1 MGATCS
7 THRPTRQR
15 WRREDA
21 VGRTGDRVPGRLN
34 CIRYLGHSIGYLD
47 CSSPNPAALIIA
59 IGVVLAGF
67 GHLGGLSAQ
76 TPDVGAPPP
85 ATRFA
90 AASNGPTVPLGR
102 PSLRVPSSEE
112 HPDLRLLV
120 AQTAPTAMPNGKL
133 RDDTVLVAF
142 AASAPENSEEEVA
155 NEHGLELVDR
165 TELPA
170 LGLRIARY
178 RVRGDRPVAALI
190 ASLRTDRRVQQA
202 QGNFEY
208 RPVSQSPAAFAAAKP
223 DNDPSVSARRRTDRT
238 TAAVN
243 KVAQKPG
250 EQTNIGEVVSTGAA
264 GKLHKGDRPLAAAG
278 HTALRWPTA
287 DEPFV
292 NVGVANR

>member
-1 MGATCS
+1 MVPTCS
-7 THRPTRQR
+7 THGPTRQR
-15 WRREDA
+15 WPREDA

-34 CIRYLGHSIGYLD
+34 YIGYLSYGIGYLD
-47 CSSPNPAALIIA
+47 CSTPNPAALIIA

-67 GHLGGLSAQ
+67 GYLGGLSAQ
-76 TPDVGAPPP
+76 TLDVGAPAP
-85 ATRFA
+85 ATRIA
-90 AASNGPTVPLGR
+90 AASNGPTEPLSR
-102 PSLRVPSSEE
+102 PGLRVPWSEG

-120 AQTAPTAMPNGKL
+120 AQTVPTAMPNGKL

-170 LGLRIARY
+170 LGMRIARY

-190 ASLRTDRRVQQA
+190 ASLRTDQRVQQA

-208 RPVSQSPAAFAAAKP
+208 RPVSQSAAAFTAGNP
-223 DNDPSVSARRRTDRT
+223 NDGPSASARRRSDGK

-243 KVAQKPG
+243 KVAQNPR
-250 EQTNIGEVVSTGAA
+250 EQTNILEAVSTGAA